1 MIRDLHKTAL
11 NGKRPHKRSKSR
23 DIELKDSMDFS
34 EFDDKQ
40 TEKIKVKQASIQEM
54 EFKLVRFGFSI
65 KDPHS
70 PCGRFWKC
78 VPQRGVNF

>member
-23 DIELKDSMDFS
+23 DIELKDSTDFS

-40 TEKIKVKQASIQEM
+40 TEKIKAKQASIQEM
-54 EFKLVRFGFSI
+54 EFKLVR
-65 KDPHS
+65 
-70 PCGRFWKC
+70 
-78 VPQRGVNF
+78 